1 MNKLLEM
8 LRLARVRKGY
18 SQEYLAGIMGVSSSR
33 VSRWE
38 TGKTEMNLQQI
49 HVFATKV
56 GISPSKLFGFLAR
69 NGQAEPT
76 PIAEIHIEVF
86 TEEAFKKLSQVVH
99 ELGMEHVTI
108 STKRLTVWK

>member
-1 MNKLLEM
+1 M

-38 TGKTEMNLQQI
+38 TGKTGMTLQQI

-69 NGQAEPT
+69 NGQTDPL
-76 PIAEIHIEVF
+76 PIAEIHLEVF
-86 TEEAFKKLSQVVH
+86 TEEAFRRLSQLVS
-99 ELGMEHVTI
+99 ELGIEHVTI
-108 STKRLTVWK
+108 KTKRLR